1 MFGIFSPHSSNERT
15 MMVGKAINRQ
25 NYSQLPNEIVVF
37 FRTSSLLMLLW
48 CNEAFGASEAEDQ
61 LTASSLISHPAL
73 FEEIYTRC
81 GD

>member
-1 MFGIFSPHSSNERT
+1 MRLCFFQDLKFID
-15 MMVGKAINRQ
+15 A
-25 NYSQLPNEIVVF
+25 LVV
-37 FRTSSLLMLLW
+37 
-48 CNEAFGASEAEDQ
+48 NEAFGASEAEDQ

>member
-1 MFGIFSPHSSNERT
+1 
-15 MMVGKAINRQ
+15 
-25 NYSQLPNEIVVF
+25 
-37 FRTSSLLMLLW
+37 MLLW

-81 GD
+81 ED